1 MISRIVFSLVKCH
14 HRLPF
19 KISCWYQQLS
29 FWYQQL
35 SSWYQQ
41 LSSWYQ
47 QLSSWYQQLS
57 SWYQQLSSWYQEF
70 LFGYVHSNDFL
81 FGYVHNLTTSAALY
95 ECLWRIDDKVQSPK
109 ENGTFYCTLVKI
121 KRCFR
126 LPLIIV

>member
-19 KISCWYQQLS
+19 KINCWYQQLSFWYQQLS

-35 SSWYQQ
+35 SSWYQK

-95 ECLWRIDDKVQSPK
+95 ECVWRRRQSTEPK
-109 ENGTFYCTLVKI
+109 RERHILLPSHENKTL
-121 KRCFR
+121 
-126 LPLIIV
+126 L